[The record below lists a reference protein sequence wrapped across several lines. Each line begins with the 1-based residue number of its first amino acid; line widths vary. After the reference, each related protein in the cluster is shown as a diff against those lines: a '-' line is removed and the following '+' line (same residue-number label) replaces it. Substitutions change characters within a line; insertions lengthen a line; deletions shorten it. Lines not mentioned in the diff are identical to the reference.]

1 MRLFHSFERHS
12 IRSEIYPMTP
22 TPRRKSDSDLE
33 AARSV
38 HERFF
43 PTVRPV
49 IPGLDYYGDWRPARG
64 GASGDYID
72 YFEMNDGS
80 LGLAIGDVS
89 GEGVPAALLTSSLHS
104 MIRALRFARTFSLK
118 TLVHNIDTLFS
129 EVCPDNCY
137 ATLFVGEFDPSNGR
151 LHYVNA
157 GHEPPFVL
165 RKTGPHFRTIFL
177 EASGPVIGMLRES
190 SYREGSV
197 SLQPGDILV
206 AYTDGLCEVTDRSGE
221 EFGWPRLLK
230 TLEDCADLRA
240 RDIVEGV
247 IQRAESFAGEA
258 MAHEDV
264 TLFVGRIQ
272 EPVYESP
279 RWREDSVAVAMAA

>member
-1 MRLFHSFERHS
+1 
-12 IRSEIYPMTP
+12 MTP
-22 TPRRKSDSDLE
+22 TPRRKLDSDLE

-38 HERFF
+38 QERFF

-64 GASGDYID
+64 GVSGDYID
-72 YFEMNDGS
+72 YFEMNDGN
-80 LGLAIGDVS
+80 LGLAIGNVS
-89 GEGVPAALLTSSLHS
+89 GEGVPAALLTSSLRS

-118 TLVHNIDTLFS
+118 TLVKNIDTLFS
-129 EVCPDNCY
+129 EVCPDKCY

-165 RKTGPHFRTIFL
+165 RKSGAHFRTIFL
-177 EASGPVIGMLRES
+177 EASGPVVGMLRKS

-197 SLQPGDILV
+197 GLQPGDVMV
-206 AYTDGLCEVTDRSGE
+206 AYTDGLCEVTNRAGE
-221 EFGWPRLLK
+221 EFGWPRLMK
-230 TLEDCADLRA
+230 TVEDCADLRA
-240 RDIVEGV
+240 HDIVEGV
-247 IQRAESFAGEA
+247 IQTAEAFAGDTA
-258 MAHEDV
+258 DYHDV

-279 RWREDSVAVAMAA
+279 RWREDSVAVAVAA